1 MLAIVPSATVL
12 GATGRPVSVEV
23 HVTTGL
29 PGFTVV
35 GLPDA
40 VCRESRDRVRA
51 ALLSSGLSWPQ
62 QRITVNLAPSGMRK
76 GGSALDL
83 AIAIGVVVAD
93 DQLPAE
99 RIAGLA
105 FLGELGLDGSVRQVP
120 GVVPLVHAVGEAD
133 VVVPLGCE
141 REAVLVARRTVRPV
155 PNLACLVDVLREGA
169 QWPQAPPPA
178 PPGPQPPEPDLADIR
193 GHPTARLALAA
204 AAAGGH
210 HVLLLGPPGAGKTML
225 AQRLP
230 GLLPP
235 LSREVAME
243 ATTIHSAA
251 GAPLPD
257 GLITRPPFRAPHHTA
272 SIVAMVGGGT
282 ATMRPGE
289 ISLAHGGVLFLDELG
304 EFAPAVLD
312 GLRQPL
318 EEGVVRVTR
327 ARASVTFPARF
338 QLVAAMNPCP
348 CGAGGRPGGCACGE
362 AARVRYVRRV
372 SVPLMDRFDLRLTV
386 ERPSVDQLLATAP
399 GEPTAQ
405 TAERVALA
413 RAMAGARGTGL
424 NAHIPPAALD
434 RVVPLTAAASAA
446 LRAEL
451 ETDRLSGRGLHRIR
465 RVARTLADLAGEDG
479 PVDERWIRLALDLR
493 IDPLAALRRAA

>member
-1 MLAIVPSATVL
+1 VLAIVPSATVL

-23 HVTTGL
+23 HVATGL

-51 ALLSSGLSWPQ
+51 ALQSSGLSWPQ

-83 AIAIGVVVAD
+83 AIAIAVLVAD
-93 DQLPAE
+93 AQLPPE
-99 RIAGLA
+99 RVAGLA
-105 FLGELGLDGSVRQVP
+105 FLGELGLDGSVRRVP
-120 GVVPLVHAVGEAD
+120 GVVPLVDAVGDTD

-141 REAVLVARRTVRPV
+141 REAALVARRHVRSV
-155 PNLACLVDVLREGA
+155 PNLAALIEVLRTGA
-169 QWPQAPPPA
+169 PWPDPPPA
-178 PPGPQPPEPDLADIR
+178 IPPPPAAPEPDLADVR

-204 AAAGGH
+204 AAVGGH
-210 HVLLLGPPGAGKTML
+210 HLLLLGPPGAGKTML

-235 LSREVAME
+235 LSRDVAME

-251 GAPLPD
+251 GIALPG
-257 GLITRPPFRAPHHTA
+257 GLVSRPPFRAPHHTA
-272 SIVAMVGGGT
+272 SLVAMVGGGT
-282 ATMRPGE
+282 ASMRPGE

-318 EEGVVRVTR
+318 EEGVVRITR
-327 ARASVTFPARF
+327 ARATIAFPARF

-348 CGAGGRPGGCACGE
+348 CGAGGRPGACACGE
-362 AARVRYVRRV
+362 SARMRYVRRV
-372 SVPLMDRFDLRLTV
+372 SGPLIDRFDLRLTV
-386 ERPSVDQLLATAP
+386 ERPSVDELLAVAP
-399 GEPTAQ
+399 GESTAAVAA
-405 TAERVALA
+405 TVARAREMALA
-413 RAMAGARGTGL
+413 RGAEL
-424 NAHIPPAALD
+424 NAQVPASRLDDVMPLTPAAAA
-434 RVVPLTAAASAA
+434 VV
-446 LRAEL
+446 RAEL
-451 ETDRLSGRGLHRIR
+451 EADRLSGRGLHRVR
-465 RVARTLADLAGEDG
+465 RVARTLADLGGDSG
-479 PVDERWIRLALDLR
+479 PIEERWIHLALDLR
-493 IDPLAALRRAA
+493 IDPLAGIRRAA